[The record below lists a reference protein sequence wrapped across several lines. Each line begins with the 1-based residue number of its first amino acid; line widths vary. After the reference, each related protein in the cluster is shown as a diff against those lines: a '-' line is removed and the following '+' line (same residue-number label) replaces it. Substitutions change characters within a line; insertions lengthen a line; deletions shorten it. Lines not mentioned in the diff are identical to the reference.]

1 MRSTRTLFFALAAAC
16 LAAAVQAGDPA
27 PAEQPAPA
35 ALDSKQLGEL
45 RLENQRLRDLLSA
58 AEARLSL
65 LAEKVFSSRLVV
77 RYEGDL
83 DSSYRLEQI
92 ELKLDG
98 SSVYRQKMEKSPS
111 VLTLL
116 LFDGYLPPGPHTLEL
131 QLRARGPDAGSE
143 GPAAQ
148 LAGAGMQVHLR
159 EKSVCRA
166 VFEADLGGNA
176 STALLKE
183 NEPDADWKVKI
194 ASSFSTRE
202 GK

>member
-1 MRSTRTLFFALAAAC
+1 MRSLHLFWCVPVAVLFGSAAP
-16 LAAAVQAGDPA
+16 AAEPQPEESPA
-27 PAEQPAPA
+27 PA
-35 ALDSKQLGEL
+35 LDAKQLGEL

-83 DSSYRLEQI
+83 DSDYRLERL

-98 SSVYRQKMEKSPS
+98 AVVFRQKFEKAPS

-131 QLRARGPDAGSE
+131 RLAARGPDAGGE
-143 GPAAQ
+143 GPLAQ

-166 VFEADLGGNA
+166 VFEAELWGNA
-176 STALLKE
+176 SAELLREKE
-183 NEPDADWKVKI
+183 PEADWKVKI
-194 ASSFSTRE
+194 ASSFTTRE